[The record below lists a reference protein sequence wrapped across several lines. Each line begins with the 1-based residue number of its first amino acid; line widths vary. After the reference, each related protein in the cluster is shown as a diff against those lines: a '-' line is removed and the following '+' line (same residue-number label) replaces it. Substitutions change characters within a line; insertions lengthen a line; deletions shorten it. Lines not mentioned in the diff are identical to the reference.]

1 MIILLLPLLLLMI
14 DVLPAAG
21 STPEYEIVAA
31 YSEEEHRIY
40 GSEKI
45 SFTNA
50 GNEPL
55 SELYL
60 FLYPNLYL
68 ERDPDI
74 NQNLYKRAYPVDFN
88 PGEQI
93 ITSIQDLK
101 GQNLPYFPELFKK
114 RILMKIRLPTP
125 IPPRRTFEFLV
136 HFITVIPEK
145 YGIFGRYRNL
155 VTLQGGWH
163 PYLPQFSE
171 GKWDFLLPPPI
182 SRFQIRFTL
191 NERLDLLASSSLER
205 ESQEGTDVTY
215 LSKADALP
223 YFSFSIGK
231 RLAMKEK
238 KIGAVD
244 LVYHFLPRDR
254 AYANQA
260 MRTARK
266 AISYFLEQAGPLPPT
281 RLQLVESYLYQ
292 DLVTA
297 GARLLYIN
305 NRLFKVFPP
314 LKRFHEAS
322 IARGIFL
329 LLWREKLPWEE
340 SWLIEGLADLT
351 AERYMRGQYGD
362 KPSLERWLKPIS
374 FLPII
379 DEILYSRDLPFRQI
393 YFKDRV
399 APILNEDIQFFNHP
413 RPEGTTIFSKLENLV
428 GHETVKRAVEDYREN
443 IQAGENIPFREVLY
457 QISGRRNDW
466 FFEQWLMSSPALD
479 FGIEGIRRER
489 VEEGYRTTLTIKKH
503 GEGIE
508 PIEIL
513 AIQKNGSRIPL
524 LWEGDRREHQE
535 VLITPSPISVVE
547 LDPDKDS
554 SDPNRLN
561 NRDPRLWKVLLN
573 RYGMSY
579 NFNTGT
585 LSYRAGL
592 LFQPVYDNKNRIGFD
607 FSHREE
613 GNASRIEFSHI
624 FKNNHTLT
632 LGLSYEGPQTPKDK
646 PPEEPAG
653 TLHIGYA
660 LSYPDIPL
668 FARDYIQRLTGRFPK
683 FSIGFGYDQR
693 FTGGEYEH
701 LLTATVDLR
710 RIFSFSNYH
719 EIGTRFF
726 IGQTFGTL
734 FENSRFFLGG
744 DEGMRGFT
752 PLRFEGDNMALIS
765 AEYRFPIL
773 YDTDLNLAG
782 TALTHTLQ
790 GALFA
795 DTGTVTDSRNI
806 FQFTDYKKD
815 IGAGLRWHL
824 DFLGFYPAAIR
835 FDVAVP
841 VGPTIKAEK
850 KPHYYLTAGVPF

>member
-1 MIILLLPLLLLMI
+1 MIILLLPLLLLLSDPI
-14 DVLPAAG
+14 HAAAL
-21 STPEYEIVAA
+21 SEYDIVAA
-31 YSEEEHRIY
+31 YSEEEHRLY

-45 SFTNA
+45 SFTNDSD
-50 GNEPL
+50 EPL

-74 NQNLYKRAYPVDFN
+74 DQNLYKRAYPHDFN

-125 IPPRRTFEFLV
+125 IPPRHTFEFLV

-145 YGIFGRYRNL
+145 YGIFGHYRNL
-155 VTLQGGWH
+155 ITLQGGWH
-163 PYLPQFSE
+163 PYLPSFSD
-171 GKWDFLLPPPI
+171 GKWNFLLPPPV

-191 NERLDLLASSSLER
+191 NEYFDLLASAPLEV
-205 ESQEGTDVTY
+205 EGQEGADVTY
-215 LSKADALP
+215 LLKADGLS
-223 YFSFSIGK
+223 YFSLSIGK
-231 RLAMKEK
+231 KFAKKEK
-238 KIGAVD
+238 KIGAIE
-244 LVYHFLPRDR
+244 LVYYFLPRDR
-254 AYANQA
+254 AYAKRA
-260 MRTARK
+260 MKTARK
-266 AISYFLEQAGPLPPT
+266 AVSHFLEYAGPLPPT
-281 RLQLVESYLYQ
+281 RLQLAESYLYQ
-292 DLVTA
+292 DLVSA
-297 GARLLYIN
+297 GAKLLYMN
-305 NRLFKVFPP
+305 NRLFKVFPL

-322 IARGIFL
+322 VARGIFL

-340 SWLIEGLADLT
+340 PWLIEGLADLES
-351 AERYMRGQYGD
+351 ERFIREQYGAR
-362 KPSLERWLKPIS
+362 PNLEKWLNPVS
-374 FLPII
+374 FIPVI
-379 DEILYSRDLPFRQI
+379 DEILYSKDLPFRQT
-393 YFKDRV
+393 YFKERV

-413 RPEGTTIFSKLENLV
+413 RPEGTTIFSKLANLF
-428 GHETVKRAVEDYREN
+428 GHETVKRAVENYKEN
-443 IQAGENIPFREVLY
+443 IQAGKKVPFREVLY
-457 QISGRRNDW
+457 QISRRRVDW

-479 FGIEGIRRER
+479 FGIEKIDQ
-489 VEEGYRTTLTIKKH
+489 VSVKEGYRTTLTIKKH
-503 GEGIE
+503 GDGVE
-508 PIEIL
+508 PLEIL
-513 AIQKNGSRIPL
+513 AIEKNGSRIPL
-524 LWEGDRREHQE
+524 LWEGDRKEHQE
-535 VLITPSPISVVE
+535 VLITPSPITVIE
-547 LDPDKDS
+547 LDPDKNS

-573 RYGMSY
+573 RYGASY

-585 LSYRAGL
+585 LSYKAGL

-607 FSHREE
+607 LSHKEE

-632 LGLSYEGPQTPKDK
+632 LGFFYEGPQTPKDK

-653 TLHIGYA
+653 TLHVGYT

-668 FARDYIQRLTGRFPK
+668 FAYFIQRLTGRYPK
-683 FSIGFGYDQR
+683 FSISLGYDQR
-693 FTGGEYEH
+693 FTGGEYEN
-701 LLTATVDLR
+701 LVTATLDLR
-710 RIFSFSNYH
+710 RVFSFSNHH
-719 EIGTRFF
+719 EIGTRFL

-744 DEGMRGFT
+744 DERMRGFT
-752 PLRFEGDNMALIS
+752 PLRFEGDNIGLIS
-765 AEYRFPIL
+765 VEYRFPLL

-795 DTGTVTDSRNI
+795 DAGTVTDSRNV
-806 FQFTDYKKD
+806 FRLTDYQKD
-815 IGAGLRWHL
+815 IGTGLRWHL
-824 DFLGFYPAAIR
+824 DFLGFYPALIR
-835 FDVAVP
+835 FDVALP
-841 VGPTIKAEK
+841 VGPTVEAEK